1 MARKSLVTKFLF
13 KVATIAISASKHLT
27 GGMPFSLR
35 QVITVHLELNEEVSP
50 EKRKIGICFSAS
62 PFGKLKFE
70 VEDNVTSPTNR

>member
-1 MARKSLVTKFLF
+1 
-13 KVATIAISASKHLT
+13 
-27 GGMPFSLR
+27 MPFSLR